1 VASIAGKLIAMK
13 AERDTVNNCTG
24 RDVVVLKAAAVD
36 AEFEKLDLNLRAV
49 RRQSRMVSTS
59 AYEAGGAAGA
69 LLAISAGLRET

>member
-1 VASIAGKLIAMK
+1 VK

-24 RDVVVLKAAAVD
+24 RDVVLKAAAVD